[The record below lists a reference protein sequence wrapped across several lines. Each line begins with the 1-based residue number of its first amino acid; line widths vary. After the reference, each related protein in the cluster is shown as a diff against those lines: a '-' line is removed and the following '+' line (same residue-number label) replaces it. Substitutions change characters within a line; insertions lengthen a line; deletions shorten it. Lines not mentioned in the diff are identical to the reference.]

1 LTSQPAFVGSA
12 SWFPGNPTTA
22 GMHTA
27 TVAFTAVT
35 PGTYHYLCPRPP
47 ATPGTARPRPSPS
60 AILADQAERGS
71 SPLPCPRP

>member
-35 PGTYHYLCPRPP
+35 PGTCHYLCPRP
-47 ATPGTARPRPSPS
+47 R
-60 AILADQAERGS
+60 
-71 SPLPCPRP
+71 PCPERHDRGPRRQPSWL